1 MIQIFYHYLLG
12 EGYVLEKTCELGTAV
27 LDVAECKQACNSL
40 GITRLGSFKDGRPCH
55 KGGSGVCNQNVKKPG
70 SRATRICKG
79 KFW

>member
-1 MIQIFYHYLLG
+1 MDK
-12 EGYVLEKTCELGTAV
+12 GYALEKTCKLGTAV
-27 LDVAECKQACNSL
+27 LDVAECKEACNSL
-40 GITRLGSFKDGRPCH
+40 GITRLGTFKDGRPCY

>member
-1 MIQIFYHYLLG
+1 MIQIFHPCLLDK
-12 EGYVLEKTCELGTAV
+12 GYALEKTCKLGTAV

-40 GITRLGSFKDGRPCH
+40 GITRLGSFKDGRPCY

-79 KFW
+79 KF